1 MLQHLSNL
9 TLLHLFATSV
19 FKSASLISWVI
30 VINCYQCYSS
40 CFPPKHCGF
49 SPTSTF
55 LLFSLFPRSFIIEVV
70 FGKKGLKQLAWDS
83 SWLPGRCPREWEGRQ
98 ATWSNVLKNMATWHL
113 GQQTNICWKGE
124 FLPIKYFQEDVL
136 DLELLTVNKC
146 TLKWIY
152 EAWLPGECHIS
163 YTTLLS

>member
-1 MLQHLSNL
+1 MCGPQTDLQKTNKQR
-9 TLLHLFATSV
+9 
-19 FKSASLISWVI
+19 KSRDDE
-30 VINCYQCYSS
+30 YSI
-40 CFPPKHCGF
+40 P
-49 SPTSTF
+49 
-55 LLFSLFPRSFIIEVV
+55 FI
-70 FGKKGLKQLAWDS
+70 
-83 SWLPGRCPREWEGRQ
+83 
-98 ATWSNVLKNMATWHL
+98 
-113 GQQTNICWKGE
+113 